1 MGGKAPKTLEK
12 YRYMRY
18 NNTEEYRAIHK
29 IAADVKWMN
38 MAKANG
44 SVIYDKN
51 IPILTTPDSAIS
63 LIKDGELYSRCYF
76 DKRGRSKFDLDNTD
90 HKNPTNHP
98 IVPHQHS
105 WAWYKAKKTGELK
118 KSRSKYKSLTKTQ
131 EISNSDLEGIR
142 HE

>member
-44 SVIYDKN
+44 SVIYDEN
-51 IPILTTPDSAIS
+51 IPILSTPNSAIS
-63 LIKDGELYSRCYF
+63 LIKDGELYSR
-76 DKRGRSKFDLDNTD
+76 
-90 HKNPTNHP
+90 
-98 IVPHQHS
+98 
-105 WAWYKAKKTGELK
+105 
-118 KSRSKYKSLTKTQ
+118 
-131 EISNSDLEGIR
+131 
-142 HE
+142 